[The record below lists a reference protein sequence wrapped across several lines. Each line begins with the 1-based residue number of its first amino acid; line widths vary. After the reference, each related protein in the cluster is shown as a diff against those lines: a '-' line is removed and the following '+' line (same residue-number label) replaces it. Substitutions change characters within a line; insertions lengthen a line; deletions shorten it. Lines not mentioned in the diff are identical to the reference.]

1 MAQVGFLIDGF
12 NLYHSVLQIERDMG
26 YCTKWLDIKTL
37 CKSYLHILGKETKL
51 QSIHYF
57 TALPHHLTPNFPGKV
72 NRHNKYLKCLASTGI
87 EIHIG
92 RFKEKTVFCKNC
104 KTWFLRHEE
113 KETDVSIG
121 VTIMELLFKKLCDAV
136 VVVTGDT
143 DLLPAT
149 EKCCSIFPDK
159 KIFFAFPYKRKNKE
173 LQKKFPD
180 SFRIN
185 YKQYIKNQ
193 FPNPVILP
201 NNERIYKPDTW

>member
-1 MAQVGFLIDGF
+1 MMQVGFLVDGF
-12 NLYHSVLQIERDMG
+12 NLYHSILEIERNTE
-26 YCTKWLDIKTL
+26 YCTKWLNINSL
-37 CKSYLHILGKETKL
+37 CKSYLHHLGKQAEL

-57 TALPHHLTPNFPGKV
+57 TALPHHLTEQHPDRV

-104 KTWFLRHEE
+104 RTWFIKHEE
-113 KETDVSIG
+113 KETDVALG
-121 VTIMELLFKKLCDAV
+121 VTIVELFFKKLCDAV

-149 EKCCSIFPDK
+149 EKCRFLFPDK
-159 KIFFAFPYKRKNKE
+159 KILFVFPYKRKNKE
-173 LQKKFPD
+173 LKIKFPD

-185 YKQYIKNQ
+185 VKQYIKHQ
-193 FPNPVILP
+193 FPNPVVLSDR
-201 NNERIYKPDTW
+201 EEIYKPDTW